1 VVRRAWCVG
10 VILALIRAL
19 TYAALFIGAF
29 LVFIPGRILAR
40 VGISPV
46 TTIGLPEVAG
56 LLIVALGLALALTCV
71 LTFALLG
78 RGTPAP
84 FDPPRALVI
93 AGPYRY
99 VRNPMYIG
107 AATALLGAALYYRSF
122 ALAGY
127 ALVFLLITHLFV
139 LLYEE
144 PHLRHVFGQP
154 YQDYLRTVHR
164 WVPTWRS

>member
-1 VVRRAWCVG
+1 V
-10 VILALIRAL
+10 
-19 TYAALFIGAF
+19 
-29 LVFIPGRILAR
+29 
-40 VGISPV
+40 
-46 TTIGLPEVAG
+46 
-56 LLIVALGLALALTCV
+56 LGLALAIACV
-71 LTFALLG
+71 LTFAFVG

-107 AATALLGAALYYRSF
+107 AGTALFGAALRYGSL
-122 ALAGY
+122 ALAAY
-127 ALVFLLITHLFV
+127 AVVFLLITHLFV

-144 PHLRHVFGQP
+144 PHLRGAFGQA
-154 YQDYLRTVHR
+154 YEDYLRTVHR

>member
-1 VVRRAWCVG
+1 V
-10 VILALIRAL
+10 LALVRGL

-40 VGISPV
+40 VGITPLAV
-46 TTIGLPEVAG
+46 TGPSALAG
-56 LLIVALGLALALTCV
+56 LVIVVLGLALAIACV
-71 LTFALLG
+71 LTFALVG

-107 AATALLGAALYYRSF
+107 AGTALFGAALRYGSL

-127 ALVFLLITHLFV
+127 AVVFLLITHLFV

-144 PHLRHVFGQP
+144 PHLRGVFGQA
-154 YQDYLRTVHR
+154 YEDYLRTVHR

>member
-1 VVRRAWCVG
+1 V
-10 VILALIRAL
+10 LALVRGL

-40 VGISPV
+40 VGINPV
-46 TTIGLPEVAG
+46 VATGPSAVAG
-56 LLIVALGLALALTCV
+56 LVIVVLGLALAIACV
-71 LTFALLG
+71 LTFAFVG

-107 AATALLGAALYYRSF
+107 AGTALFGAALRYGSL

-144 PHLRHVFGQP
+144 PHLRSVFGES
-154 YQDYLRTVHR
+154 YADYLRTVHR
-164 WVPTWRS
+164 WIPTWRS

>member
-1 VVRRAWCVG
+1 M
-10 VILALIRAL
+10 LALVRGL

-29 LVFIPGRILAR
+29 LVVIPGRILAR
-40 VGISPV
+40 VGITPV
-46 TTIGLPEVAG
+46 AITGPRAGAG
-56 LLIVALGLALALTCV
+56 LILVVLGLALAIACV
-71 LTFALLG
+71 LTFAFVG

-107 AATALLGAALYYRSF
+107 AGTALFGAALRYDSL

-144 PHLRHVFGQP
+144 PHLRRVFGQA
-154 YQDYLRTVHR
+154 YEDYLRTVHR
-164 WVPTWRS
+164 WIPTWRS

>member
-1 VVRRAWCVG
+1 M
-10 VILALIRAL
+10 LALVRGL

-29 LVFIPGRILAR
+29 LVFVPGRILAR
-40 VGISPV
+40 AGIEPGHGS
-46 TTIGLPEVAG
+46 GAAHALG
-56 LLIVALGLALALTCV
+56 IVFVVNGLALAIACV
-71 LTFALLG
+71 LTFAFIG

-84 FDPPRALVI
+84 FDPPRALVV
-93 AGPYRY
+93 AGPYRF

-107 AATALLGAALYYRSF
+107 AGTALIGAALFYQSL

-144 PHLRHVFGQP
+144 PHLRRVFGSS
-154 YQDYLRTVHR
+154 YEDYLRNVPR
-164 WVPTWRS
+164 WIPKWRS

>member
-1 VVRRAWCVG
+1 M
-10 VILALIRAL
+10 LALFRGL

-40 VGISPV
+40 VGIHPV
-46 TTIGLPEVAG
+46 TIIGFPEVLG
-56 LLIVALGLALALTCV
+56 LIVAILGLALALTCV
-71 LTFALLG
+71 LTFAVVG

-84 FDPPRALVI
+84 FDPPRTLVI

-107 AATALLGAALYYRSF
+107 AGTALLGAALYYRSL
-122 ALAGY
+122 ALTGY

-139 LLYEE
+139 MLYEE
-144 PHLRHVFGQP
+144 PHLRRVFGEP
-154 YQDYLRTVHR
+154 YEDYVRHVHR
-164 WVPTWRS
+164 WMPTWRS

>member
-1 VVRRAWCVG
+1 V
-10 VILALIRAL
+10 LALVRGL

-40 VGISPV
+40 VGITALAV
-46 TTIGLPEVAG
+46 TGPSALAG
-56 LLIVALGLALALTCV
+56 VVIVVFGLALAIACV
-71 LTFALLG
+71 LTFAFVG

-99 VRNPMYIG
+99 VRNPIYIG
-107 AATALLGAALYYRSF
+107 AGVALFGAALRYGSL

-127 ALVFLLITHLFV
+127 AVVFLLITHLFV
-139 LLYEE
+139 MLYEE
-144 PHLRHVFGQP
+144 PHLRGVFGQP
-154 YQDYLRTVHR
+154 YEEYLRTVHR
-164 WVPTWRS
+164 WIPTWRS

>member
-1 VVRRAWCVG
+1 V
-10 VILALIRAL
+10 LALVRGL

-29 LVFIPGRILAR
+29 LVFVPARILAR
-40 VGISPV
+40 AGIEPGHGS
-46 TTIGLPEVAG
+46 GVAHVLG
-56 LLIVALGLALALTCV
+56 IVFVVNGLALAIACV
-71 LTFALLG
+71 LTFAFVG

-84 FDPPRALVI
+84 FDPPRALVV
-93 AGPYRY
+93 AGPYRI

-107 AATALLGAALYYRSF
+107 AGTALLGAALFYQSA

-144 PHLRHVFGQP
+144 PHLRRVFGSS
-154 YQDYLRTVHR
+154 YEDYLRTVPR
-164 WVPTWRS
+164 WIPKWRS

>member
-1 VVRRAWCVG
+1 M
-10 VILALIRAL
+10 LALFRGL

-40 VGISPV
+40 VGIQPV
-46 TTIGLPEVAG
+46 DSVGIPEIAG
-56 LLIVALGLALALTCV
+56 LAIVVLGLALALTCV
-71 LTFALLG
+71 LTFAFVG

-84 FDPPRALVI
+84 FDPPRQLVI
-93 AGPYRY
+93 AGPYRR

-107 AATALLGAALYYRSF
+107 AVTALLGAALFYRSV

-127 ALVFLLITHLFV
+127 ALLFLVITHLFV

-144 PHLRHVFGQP
+144 PHLRRVFGQP
-154 YQDYLRTVHR
+154 YEDYLRTVHR
-164 WVPTWRS
+164 WIPTWRS

>member
-1 VVRRAWCVG
+1 M
-10 VILALIRAL
+10 LALVRGL

-40 VGISPV
+40 VGITPLAV
-46 TTIGLPEVAG
+46 TGPSALAG
-56 LLIVALGLALALTCV
+56 LVIAVLGLALAIACV
-71 LTFALLG
+71 LTFAFVG

-107 AATALLGAALYYRSF
+107 AGTALFGAALRYGSL
-122 ALAGY
+122 ALAAY
-127 ALVFLLITHLFV
+127 AVVFLLITHLFV

-144 PHLRHVFGQP
+144 PHLRGAFGQV
-154 YQDYLRTVHR
+154 YEDYLRTVHR

>member
-1 VVRRAWCVG
+1 VG

-40 VGISPV
+40 VGISPIAA
-46 TTIGLPEVAG
+46 TGPGAVAG
-56 LLIVALGLALALTCV
+56 LVIVVLGLALAIACV
-71 LTFALLG
+71 LTFAVIG
-78 RGTPAP
+78 KGTPAP
-84 FDPPRALVI
+84 FDPPRQLVI

-107 AATALLGAALYYRSF
+107 AGLALFGAAIFYRSTALALY
-122 ALAGY
+122 AT
-127 ALVFLLITHLFV
+127 VFLVITHLFV
-139 LLYEE
+139 MLYEE
-144 PHLRHVFGQP
+144 PHLRRVFGQS
-154 YQDYLRTVHR
+154 YEAYLRTVHR

>member
-1 VVRRAWCVG
+1 M
-10 VILALIRAL
+10 LALVRGL

-40 VGISPV
+40 VGITPV
-46 TTIGLPEVAG
+46 AVSGPSAVAG
-56 LLIVALGLALALTCV
+56 LVIVVLGLALAMTCV
-71 LTFALLG
+71 LTFAFVG

-107 AATALLGAALYYRSF
+107 AGAALFGAALRYGSL

-144 PHLRHVFGQP
+144 PHLRGVFGRA
-154 YQDYLRTVHR
+154 YEDYLRTVHR
-164 WVPTWRS
+164 WIPTWRS

>member
-1 VVRRAWCVG
+1 V
-10 VILALIRAL
+10 LALVRGL

-40 VGISPV
+40 VGITPV
-46 TTIGLPEVAG
+46 AITGPSAVAG
-56 LLIVALGLALALTCV
+56 LVIVVLGLALAIACV
-71 LTFALLG
+71 LTFAFVG

-107 AATALLGAALYYRSF
+107 AGTALFGAALRYGSL

-144 PHLRHVFGQP
+144 PHLRRVFGQA
-154 YQDYLRTVHR
+154 YEDYLRTVHR
-164 WVPTWRS
+164 WIPTWRS